1 MVDELKDKVGVLE
14 NENGIYE
21 ELLRNENDEFNFA
34 EDKLMDEADMG
45 EYGNSILGCKG
56 CLGINGS
63 IGWNV
68 VDIIDDV
75 VVSK

>member
-14 NENGIYE
+14 NETGIYE
-21 ELLRNENDEFNFA
+21 ELLGNESDVFEIAKN
-34 EDKLMDEADMG
+34 KLLDDVDMG

-56 CLGINGS
+56 CLRINGS
-63 IGWNV
+63 IDWRV
-68 VDIIDDV
+68 VEIIDDV